1 MVIYAKPFS
10 INKLYYNNKG
20 HGKTQ
25 AALEW
30 SYNVLGQ
37 IHNYGDELA
46 VLNSAQKAANCGIF
60 LHLKFS
66 IPKLRAKSGQISK
79 LSVDIT
85 NGEKSIADLLMLPK
99 YHGDNVPYTARNLN
113 LDDCWITFMV
123 SQKIPGDEHKIEI
136 SMGLDTEIS
145 TYLQSVASLYKP

>member
-46 VLNSAQKAANCGIF
+46 VLNSAQKATNCGISVAMTF
-60 LHLKFS
+60 H
-66 IPKLRAKSGQISK
+66 IPKLRAKNGQVSK
-79 LSVDIT
+79 LSADLSNV
-85 NGEKSIADLLMLPK
+85 EKALLDLLMLSK
-99 YHGDNVPYTARNLN
+99 YYGDNVPYTARNLN
-113 LDDCWITFMV
+113 LDDCWVTNLHSRKV
-123 SQKIPGDEHKIEI
+123 AGEEYKIEI
-136 SMGLDTEIS
+136 SIGLDI
-145 TYLQSVASLYKP
+145 